1 MMKLNGRGWLD
12 MYINAY
18 YYMTVTMVTVG
29 YGDITPVN
37 KYERSF
43 SILTMLIACGIFAYS
58 VSSINTIVN
67 SMNEDKIVIN

>member
-1 MMKLNGRGWLD
+1 MKKLDGIEWLEI
-12 MYINAY
+12 YVNAY

-37 KYERSF
+37 IYERYF
-43 SILTMLIACGIFAYS
+43 AILTMLIACGIFAYS

-67 SMNEDKIVIN
+67 SMNEDKKIIN